1 MGIDAKDGKRLL
13 RDALTSLVD
22 TSNDDVLLK
31 SINLD
36 LLMHTR
42 SEEAA
47 VRLVA
52 LECAEALWRNHGG
65 KLLGEYMLIMNAS
78 IALTSLRRLRLR
90 DRNVRRGDERG

>member
-65 KLLGEYMLIMNAS
+65 KLLGEYRLSMNAS
-78 IALTSLRRLRLR
+78 IELTSLRRLRLR